1 MDLGFCHLFVISHWK
16 FVILFMLFIGNSK
29 TVNFLKN
36 NLEKGKLNHAYIFSG
51 PEHVGKFTLAK
62 MFSLH
67 AIENTPLSLKIDD
80 FGKEAMFDLIVLAPE
95 IVEKKNVSKKR
106 DISVESVREIKKSL
120 SLFPYH
126 GKYKILIIDDAHKMN
141 AAAQNALLKILEEP
155 NPTTIII
162 LVTPEVDKILPTI
175 KSRCQT
181 VNFSLISES
190 ELLKHF
196 PQNIVDVSVGRPGL
210 SEIISQNDEELAFRL
225 EAVEDLN
232 KIISG
237 SINEKFILA
246 EELSKDINRTSEKLN
261 CWLWEMRKKALS
273 AEDSERKNIYAGMG
287 KIQKSLETLK
297 NTNANGRLVLE
308 TLFLD
313 L

>member
-1 MDLGFCHLFVISHWK
+1 MDLGFCHLFVIRHWK
-16 FVILFMLFIGNSK
+16 FVILFMLFIGNQK
-29 TVNFLKN
+29 TFSFFQKSLSS
-36 NLEKGKLNHAYIFSG
+36 GKLNHAYVFSG

-62 MFSLH
+62 MFALH
-67 AIENTPLSLKIDD
+67 AIENTPLSLKVED
-80 FGKEAMFDLIVLAPE
+80 FGKEALFDLIVLAPE
-95 IVEKKNVSKKR
+95 IVEKKNVAKQR
-106 DISVESVREIKKSL
+106 DISVESVREIKKNL

-141 AAAQNALLKILEEP
+141 TAAQNALLKILEEP

-162 LVTPEVDKILPTI
+162 LVTPEIDKILPTI

-196 PQNIVDVSVGRPGL
+196 PQNIVDVSTGRPGL
-210 SEIISQNDEELAFRL
+210 SEIIAQNDGELSFRL
-225 EAVEDLN
+225 EAVENLN

-246 EELSKDINRTSEKLN
+246 EELSKDISKTSDLLN
-261 CWLWEMRKKALS
+261 FWLWEMRKKALFS
-273 AEDSERKNIYAGMG
+273 ENSERKNIYAGME

-297 NTNANGRLVLE
+297 NTNANGRLILE